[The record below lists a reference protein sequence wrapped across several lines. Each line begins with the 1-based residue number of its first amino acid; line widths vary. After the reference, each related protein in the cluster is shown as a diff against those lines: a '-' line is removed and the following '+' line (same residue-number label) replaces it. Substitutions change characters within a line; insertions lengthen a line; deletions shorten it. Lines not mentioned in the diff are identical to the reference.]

1 MRLPDLPAICFLAYL
16 LGLLPW
22 LAIRS
27 HRLLQQA
34 SEGTASLPPRQTIWI
49 NTLFSQLTM
58 FVFAWLIGGTFDYPL
73 FHAGEPG
80 LREVIAG
87 TVALAAYFLLRAVS
101 VAIRTEEERRRLLVY
116 LIAPRT
122 RREWMLSSVTVIAAA
137 IAEEAAYRGVGM
149 AILWYALGNGYLAA
163 IVASIAFAVAHST
176 QGPKSVLIIFGMA
189 IVMHVLVWYTGTLI
203 IAMVVHAVYDFV
215 AGYLIA
221 RDARALDAAAIDKLE
236 DRP

>member
-1 MRLPDLPAICFLAYL
+1 MRLPDLPAIFFLVYL

-34 SEGTASLPPRQTIWI
+34 SKGTTSLPPRQAIWI

-58 FVFAWLIGGTFDYPL
+58 FLFAWLIGGTFDYSL
-73 FHAGEPG
+73 FHSGEPG
-80 LREVIAG
+80 WRDVTAG
-87 TVALAAYFLLRAVS
+87 AVALAVYFLLRAVS
-101 VAIRTEEERRRLLVY
+101 VVIRSEDERRRLLVY

-122 RREWMLSSVTVIAAA
+122 RREWILWSATVIAAA

-163 IVASIAFAVAHST
+163 IVSSIAFAVAHST
-176 QGPKSVLIIFGMA
+176 QGAKSVLIIFGMA

-203 IAMVVHAVYDFV
+203 VAMVVHAVYDFV

-221 RDARALDAAAIDKLE
+221 REARVLDAAAVDKLE